1 MSGPK
6 YSDFSIEKERQRQL
20 ELERQRRLEEERK
33 KNRLQQSIQQEEGKI
48 TNQAEKFSERLEN
61 LLGEAKLHHLEER
74 FIFSQLTM
82 QQEHIN
88 EEVQKILKKYDK
100 EKIPE
105 MESYLKSLK
114 NVQSQFQNEHQNKI
128 NELSNQL
135 AEELK
140 LQNDHEHHQQLLSN
154 LSKIEVTKK
163 QTFDL
168 SSITQSD
175 KTDLSESK
183 MNDHI
188 NMQNFSWCRIISNCH
203 SRNSRSY

>member
-61 LLGEAKLHHLEER
+61 LLGEAKLYHLEER

-88 EEVQKILKKYDK
+88 EEVEKILKKYDK

-140 LQNDHEHHQQLLSN
+140 LQNDHEHHQQ
-154 LSKIEVTKK
+154 KK
-163 QTFDL
+163 QN
-168 SSITQSD
+168 TQNLFLLENLYL
-175 KTDLSESK
+175 KK
-183 MNDHI
+183 NKKH
-188 NMQNFSWCRIISNCH
+188 
-203 SRNSRSY
+203 